1 MGKKNLTRSIYA
13 SKPGIV
19 FMYIFWKDFVS
30 KVNTTLKMNMEEKK
44 VVLGE
49 KMTKSCGP
57 IGLLRY
63 LSSADD
69 AHDPDSDKLS
79 EISLLLFA
87 LSGRRSF
94 SLFQYIHS
102 QSKKGKIR
110 NKIKDRVISYF
121 QKGHLIS

>member
-1 MGKKNLTRSIYA
+1 
-13 SKPGIV
+13 
-19 FMYIFWKDFVS
+19 
-30 KVNTTLKMNMEEKK
+30 
-44 VVLGE
+44 
-49 KMTKSCGP
+49 MTKSCGP

-94 SLFQYIHS
+94 SLFQYILF
-102 QSKKGKIR
+102 QFINIR
-110 NKIKDRVISYF
+110 K
-121 QKGHLIS
+121 QKMCQL

>member
-1 MGKKNLTRSIYA
+1 
-13 SKPGIV
+13 
-19 FMYIFWKDFVS
+19 
-30 KVNTTLKMNMEEKK
+30 
-44 VVLGE
+44 
-49 KMTKSCGP
+49 MTKSCGP

-121 QKGHLIS
+121 QKGNFISQDSRDLVQQQHKKYKNNTNCRVII